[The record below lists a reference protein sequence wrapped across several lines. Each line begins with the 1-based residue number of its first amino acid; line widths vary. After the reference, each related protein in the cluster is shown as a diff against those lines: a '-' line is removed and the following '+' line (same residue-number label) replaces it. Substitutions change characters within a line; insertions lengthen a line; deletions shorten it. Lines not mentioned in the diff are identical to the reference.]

1 MSGYKKR
8 SCSKHPLV
16 VNQLHI
22 VPDIAVSS
30 GGRGLA
36 SLRYAEALSKA
47 GANVTVLATSPHIDN
62 LFKPTFHS
70 PAFRI
75 INFQFEAN
83 PLGSLLEKY
92 KSINKLCKQNIF
104 DLIHLHGGWLP
115 LFGVAAIVSQKRKIP
130 FVISPHGCFEPWALS
145 QKRTKKLI
153 ALNSYQGFINRAASM
168 FFATATQE
176 VESLRRMGVSQPI
189 AIIPVGVDVA
199 EPPKRT
205 PHEGKRSIL
214 FLSRIHPVKGL
225 LDLVEAWAQVRCP
238 NWKIVI
244 AGPDEGGHKSEV
256 EKLIRC
262 HGLES
267 DFVFLGLVDG
277 ETKQACFTNAD
288 LFVLPSYSENFG
300 ISVVEALANELP
312 VITTTGAPWKDLEIY
327 RCGWWVKPGV
337 AGISA
342 ALQSA
347 MGTPPAELE
356 CMGQRGRQLIMDKY
370 TLSKIGKDAL
380 MAYEWMLCRS
390 NFKPDF
396 VDVAKVEE
404 TKLKHM
410 TQDRPLSN

>member
-1 MSGYKKR
+1 M
-8 SCSKHPLV
+8 
-16 VNQLHI
+16 
-22 VPDIAVSS
+22 SS

-36 SLRYAEALSKA
+36 ALRYAEALATA
-47 GANVTVLATSPHIDN
+47 GASVTVFATSPDIEN
-62 LFKPTFHS
+62 LFEPTNS
-70 PAFRI
+70 SAFRI
-75 INFQFEAN
+75 INFPFRSSPLDSLIAN
-83 PLGSLLEKY
+83 Y
-92 KSINKLCKQNIF
+92 NAIDRLCDQNRF
-104 DLIHLHGGWLP
+104 DLIHLHGVWLP
-115 LFGVAAIVSQKRKIP
+115 LFGAGAFVSHKRKIP

-176 VESLRRMGVSQPI
+176 VESLRRIGVFQPI
-189 AIIPVGVDVA
+189 AIIPVGVDVG

-205 PHEGKRSIL
+205 LHEGKRSIL

-238 NWKIVI
+238 NWRIVI
-244 AGPDEGGHKSEV
+244 AGPDEGGHKSEI

-277 ETKQACFTNAD
+277 ENKQACFTNAD

-300 ISVVEALANELP
+300 ISVVEALATELP
-312 VITTTGAPWKDLEIY
+312 VITTTGTPWRDLEIY

-347 MGTPPAELE
+347 MRTPPAELE

-370 TLSKIGKDAL
+370 TLSKIGKDAF
-380 MAYEWMLCRS
+380 MAYEWMLGRS

-396 VDVAKVEE
+396 IDVAKVEAA
-404 TKLKHM
+404 TSKHM
-410 TQDRPLSN
+410 TQGSPLSN